1 MIKFKLGD
9 KVRVKPTLK
18 QELGNSF
25 RSDVGIVINIE
36 DYTDKQHCR
45 VSFGNSTFDYDDFG
59 AWRLSL
65 VERGCENNV
74 HFG

>member
-18 QELGNSF
+18 EEMGSRF
-25 RSDVGIVINIE
+25 RNDVGVVVNIQ
-36 DYTDKQHCR
+36 DYTTKQVCR
-45 VSFGNSTFDYDDFG
+45 VSFGGSMFDYDDFG

-65 VERGCENNV
+65 VERV
-74 HFG
+74 